1 MGLIIGLGLLGLLLG
16 KGTGLVVGVL
26 LGVGI
31 RWMLLNTIRGGLQQ
45 SQTTFLDVTFAV
57 MGCLSKADGVVTRD
71 EIQAAQRIFD
81 MLRLSEQQK
90 VQAREAFNR
99 GKAADLDLD
108 AELNR
113 LRSIAG
119 FGRGPLLRLFLQLQC
134 MAIAADGVI
143 DPAEH
148 RMLVRIAAHLGLTE
162 RDVAQLEALLRA
174 STAGPG
180 AGYAGGGGSSAG
192 APPSRSRL
200 KDAYTALGLTQDA
213 SDTEIKR
220 AYRKLVSENHPDKLA
235 TRGLPDSVR
244 EVAEERIREI
254 NVAYDLVK
262 EARGFK

>member
-16 KGTGLVVGVL
+16 KVTGMVIGVL
-26 LGVGI
+26 LGIGI
-31 RWMLLNTIRGGLQQ
+31 RWFLLNTIRGGLQQ
-45 SQTTFLDVTFAV
+45 SQSTFLDVTFAV

-90 VQAREAFNR
+90 VHAREAFNR
-99 GKAADLDLD
+99 GKAADFDLD

-148 RMLVRIAAHLGLTE
+148 RMLVRIASRLGLTE

-180 AGYAGGGGSSAG
+180 AGYAGGGAG
-192 APPSRSRL
+192 APPPRSRL
-200 KDAYTALGLTQDA
+200 KDAYTALGLTEDA

-254 NVAYDLVK
+254 NVAYDLIK